1 MAKTVII
8 TGGSRGIGA
17 ACARK
22 YAENGFNVAVV
33 GRDSKKLAQ
42 VKADCEKLGAAGN
55 GEYKNLTYFSTS

>member
-22 YAENGFNVAVV
+22 YAENGFNVVVV

-55 GEYKNLTYFSTS
+55 GENW

>member
-22 YAENGFNVAVV
+22 FAENAFNVVVV
-33 GRDSKKLAQ
+33 GRDPEKLAK
-42 VKADCEKLGAAGN
+42 VKNDCEKLGAAGLAN
-55 GEYKNLTYFSTS
+55 KCRFPL